1 MICKICLN
9 DNSVRN
15 ISFNSDGICCFCEK
29 YEKIKDKLND
39 QSTLS
44 SLFEQRVE
52 KVRGNYDYDAA
63 VGISGGKDSV
73 YVLYRLAKDYG
84 LHIRAFT
91 MDNGFLST
99 KARENIDRVVS
110 QLGVEHEYI
119 EFDMKK
125 LQRFYHYSM
134 KKWLVPCIACSY
146 IGYASMVN
154 YASRINAGMVVH
166 GRSPAQMIR
175 FYDKDIYSELIKPGL
190 LPPEDTDISGLYS
203 SLLKNIE
210 KKMDRDIMLDVRE
223 MLMKD
228 TNEKD
233 LREITEA
240 EVDSVVP
247 KLEHL
252 LTPLGTISNIA
263 TLLGL
268 LGTVTGNIKAFGV
281 LGNGGTMGDPSLLAS
296 SIAEAL
302 VTTVAGLCVAIPSV
316 IFHNYFVSRVNH
328 RIVEMESAVTTLL
341 LKITGRVR

>member
-1 MICKICLN
+1 MI
-9 DNSVRN
+9 
-15 ISFNSDGICCFCEK
+15 
-29 YEKIKDKLND
+29 
-39 QSTLS
+39 STLKS
-44 SLFEQRVE
+44 GGPLIIPIIICGIISTFIIIERCLYFYNIKKRDEKLRADLDSTITSGNFE
-52 KVRGNYDYDAA
+52 AA
-63 VGISGGKDSV
+63 VVACVQADTPFSQV
-73 YVLYRLAKDYG
+73 AK
-84 LHIRAFT
+84 
-91 MDNGFLST
+91 
-99 KARENIDRVVS
+99 KAIENR
-110 QLGVEHEYI
+110 
-119 EFDMKK
+119 
-125 LQRFYHYSM
+125 
-134 KKWLVPCIACSY
+134 C
-146 IGYASMVN
+146 
-154 YASRINAGMVVH
+154 
-166 GRSPAQMIR
+166 
-175 FYDKDIYSELIKPGL
+175 YD
-190 LPPEDTDISGLYS
+190 
-203 SLLKNIE
+203 
-210 KKMDRDIMLDVRE
+210 
-223 MLMKD
+223 
-228 TNEKD
+228 EKD